1 MLFSAFALVVDR
13 FVTIG
18 RRTAQFCFGLLMR
31 CLFLDSP
38 SLRPS
43 RLLTHATRRA
53 LCTLAGTWEQIRTK
67 ILRAFGGMMAG
78 PLVATCLGT
87 PSNSIIVLWGDI
99 GLARNMCKF
108 QPHKPGPTQ
117 TPCAPP
123 VRELWVACSATQE
136 LPTPPSYAP
145 KTLEQKRKSVGT
157 KKAVL
162 EVLGQKK
169 STLDTQVTHWHTASK
184 RCQPA

>member
-1 MLFSAFALVVDR
+1 MEVELWARLSVCFWAYKTTQNRRHKWRSPVVSTNLYLKNLR
-13 FVTIG
+13 FVNWKPGIE
-18 RRTAQFCFGLLMR
+18 L
-31 CLFLDSP
+31 
-38 SLRPS
+38 
-43 RLLTHATRRA
+43 
-53 LCTLAGTWEQIRTK
+53 
-67 ILRAFGGMMAG
+67 
-78 PLVATCLGT
+78 
-87 PSNSIIVLWGDI
+87 LWGDI

-136 LPTPPSYAP
+136 LPTRPSYAP

-169 STLDTQVTHWHTASK
+169 FTLDTQVTHWHTASK

>member
-1 MLFSAFALVVDR
+1 MLFSAFALAVDR

-67 ILRAFGGMMAG
+67 ILRAFGGMMTG

-87 PSNSIIVLWGDI
+87 PSNSIIVS
-99 GLARNMCKF
+99 RV
-108 QPHKPGPTQ
+108 
-117 TPCAPP
+117 P
-123 VRELWVACSATQE
+123 V
-136 LPTPPSYAP
+136 
-145 KTLEQKRKSVGT
+145 
-157 KKAVL
+157 
-162 EVLGQKK
+162 GQKNLKRLVSAIETENLK
-169 STLDTQVTHWHTASK
+169 SLKTAVHLVN
-184 RCQPA
+184 CIVN

>member
-1 MLFSAFALVVDR
+1 MLFSAFALAVDR

-67 ILRAFGGMMAG
+67 ILRAFGGDDG
-78 PLVATCLGT
+78 RTLVATCLGT
-87 PSNSIIVLWGDI
+87 PSNSIIISRVPLDQKISNALSVRLKLKTSKISLDDGWPESVEEQGLLLLVWRHHIRNNILKMCYRQSRRVVLRQNSRS
-99 GLARNMCKF
+99 AR
-108 QPHKPGPTQ
+108 Q
-117 TPCAPP
+117 
-123 VRELWVACSATQE
+123 
-136 LPTPPSYAP
+136 
-145 KTLEQKRKSVGT
+145 
-157 KKAVL
+157 
-162 EVLGQKK
+162 
-169 STLDTQVTHWHTASK
+169 
-184 RCQPA
+184 

>member
-1 MLFSAFALVVDR
+1 MFFPLFLLPYHVKMIQCCHSCFNSPMNWHLSRLCLAVLFGLLCFTLFGGLFLFLFSACGD
-13 FVTIG
+13 FVTDYWTM
-18 RRTAQFCFGLLMR
+18 RRSFISSL
-31 CLFLDSP
+31 
-38 SLRPS
+38 LRP
-43 RLLTHATRRA
+43 LNLQTAMYA
-53 LCTLAGTWEQIRTK
+53 L
-67 ILRAFGGMMAG
+67 
-78 PLVATCLGT
+78 
-87 PSNSIIVLWGDI
+87 LWGDI

-136 LPTPPSYAP
+136 LPTRPSYAP

-169 STLDTQVTHWHTASK
+169 FTLDTQVTHWHTASK

>member
-1 MLFSAFALVVDR
+1 MLFSAFALAVDR

-38 SLRPS
+38 FLRPS

-87 PSNSIIVLWGDI
+87 PSNSIIVS
-99 GLARNMCKF
+99 
-108 QPHKPGPTQ
+108 QV
-117 TPCAPP
+117 P
-123 VRELWVACSATQE
+123 V
-136 LPTPPSYAP
+136 
-145 KTLEQKRKSVGT
+145 
-157 KKAVL
+157 
-162 EVLGQKK
+162 GQKNLK
-169 STLDTQVTHWHTASK
+169 RLVSAIETENLQNLKTAVHLVN
-184 RCQPA
+184 CIVN

>member
-1 MLFSAFALVVDR
+1 MLFSAFALAVDR

-31 CLFLDSP
+31 CLFLCSP

-87 PSNSIIVLWGDI
+87 PSNSIVS
-99 GLARNMCKF
+99 RV
-108 QPHKPGPTQ
+108 
-117 TPCAPP
+117 P
-123 VRELWVACSATQE
+123 V
-136 LPTPPSYAP
+136 
-145 KTLEQKRKSVGT
+145 
-157 KKAVL
+157 
-162 EVLGQKK
+162 GQKNLK
-169 STLDTQVTHWHTASK
+169 RLVSAIETENRKNLKTAVH
-184 RCQPA
+184 RVNCIVN

>member
-1 MLFSAFALVVDR
+1 MLFSAFALAVDR

-67 ILRAFGGMMAG
+67 ILRAFVGDDGRT
-78 PLVATCLGT
+78 LVATCLGT
-87 PSNSIIVLWGDI
+87 PSNSIIISRVPLDQKNSNALSVRLKLKTSKISLDDGWPESVEEQGLLLLVWRHHIRNNILKMCYRQSRRVVLRQSSRS
-99 GLARNMCKF
+99 AR
-108 QPHKPGPTQ
+108 Q
-117 TPCAPP
+117 
-123 VRELWVACSATQE
+123 
-136 LPTPPSYAP
+136 
-145 KTLEQKRKSVGT
+145 
-157 KKAVL
+157 
-162 EVLGQKK
+162 
-169 STLDTQVTHWHTASK
+169 
-184 RCQPA
+184 

>member
-1 MLFSAFALVVDR
+1 MLFSAFALAVDR

-87 PSNSIIVLWGDI
+87 PSNSIMVS
-99 GLARNMCKF
+99 RV
-108 QPHKPGPTQ
+108 
-117 TPCAPP
+117 P
-123 VRELWVACSATQE
+123 V
-136 LPTPPSYAP
+136 
-145 KTLEQKRKSVGT
+145 
-157 KKAVL
+157 
-162 EVLGQKK
+162 GQKNLK
-169 STLDTQVTHWHTASK
+169 RLVSAIETESLKNLKTAVHLVN
-184 RCQPA
+184 CIVN

>member
-1 MLFSAFALVVDR
+1 MLFSAFALAVDR

-53 LCTLAGTWEQIRTK
+53 L
-67 ILRAFGGMMAG
+67 LRAFGGMMAG

-87 PSNSIIVLWGDI
+87 PSNSIIVS
-99 GLARNMCKF
+99 
-108 QPHKPGPTQ
+108 QV
-117 TPCAPP
+117 P
-123 VRELWVACSATQE
+123 V
-136 LPTPPSYAP
+136 
-145 KTLEQKRKSVGT
+145 
-157 KKAVL
+157 
-162 EVLGQKK
+162 GQKNLK
-169 STLDTQVTHWHTASK
+169 RLVSAIETENLKNLKTAVHLVNC
-184 RCQPA
+184 RVN